1 MFKKK
6 NKNYFHHFKKWIKKF
21 FHREE
26 QPSFNM
32 VEVTVVIV
40 ISILFG
46 IIVGCILTYGKGVA
60 KGTEDKYAKELLSTY
75 ETIVDNYYGGADKE
89 EIVNAAI
96 DGMVNSL
103 GDQHSYYMDDTETFD
118 FNQRVNGKYIGIGAT
133 VSYTEENGNTVI
145 EIFKDSPA
153 DKAGLKVGDRILEV
167 GDTDVSS
174 YTLSELSALLVGD
187 EGTKVRV
194 VVQRG
199 DSKKTFM
206 ITRGEV
212 VITSVNSKLLDV
224 SGKNV
229 GYIDIDIFAANTYS
243 QFKKNLNALEKEDIK
258 GLIIDVRDNTGGH
271 LSQVNKILSL
281 FFDKK
286 TVLYQ
291 IETKDNLENVYAEG
305 KDKREYDVVVLINC
319 ASASASEILAS
330 SFQNN
335 YKNATIVGLQ
345 SYGKGTI
352 QNAIQLTT
360 GASLK
365 YTTQRWLTSEGEW
378 LNEVGVVP
386 DESINIEDDYYEVAG
401 NGDTQ
406 FKRALEI
413 LSK

>member
-60 KGTEDKYAKELLSTY
+60 KGTEDKYAKELLLTY

-133 VSYTEENGNTVI
+133 VSYTKENGNTVI

-194 VVQRG
+194 VVQRE

-243 QFKKNLNALEKEDIK
+243 QFKKSLKALEKENIK

-286 TVLYQ
+286 TILYQ
-291 IETKDNLENVYAEG
+291 IETKDSLENVYAEG

-386 DESINIEDDYYEVAG
+386 DESINIEDDYYEVTG

>member
-6 NKNYFHHFKKWIKKF
+6 NKSYFHRFKKWIKKLL
-21 FHREE
+21 HREE
-26 QPSFNM
+26 QPSFYM

-46 IIVGCILTYGKGVA
+46 IIVGCILTYGKGLA
-60 KGTEDKYAKELLSTY
+60 KGTEDKYAKELLATY

-145 EIFKDSPA
+145 EIFEDSPA

-187 EGTKVRV
+187 EGTKIRV
-194 VVQRG
+194 VVQRE

-224 SGKNV
+224 SGKNI

-243 QFKKNLNALEKEDIK
+243 QFKKSLKALEKENIN

-291 IETKDNLENVYAEG
+291 IETKDSLENVYAEG
-305 KDKREYDVVVLINC
+305 KDKRKYDVVVLINC

-378 LNEVGVVP
+378 LNGVGVVP
-386 DESINIEDDYYEVAG
+386 DESINIEDDFYEVAG

-406 FKRALEI
+406 FERALEI